1 MHVWLVIHS
10 ASEAAI
16 GALRA
21 GARRLRAAGHVVVGR
36 LSFEEGD
43 PARFAAEAAERGADL
58 VVACGGDGTVN
69 EVVNGLCG
77 WAASRGRGEHGGI
90 PRLAIVPLGT
100 ANDLAAGLGIP
111 AEIPDALAVAAGGRA
126 RVVDLGVVNGRRFL
140 NVSVGGFGT
149 DATDGATGEVKRVL
163 GPLAYVLRGVQE
175 LVEMDAVDGRFHA
188 GGECLFAGAFLF
200 FAVGNGRRT
209 GGGNLLTPRADAS
222 DGLLDVCIVPALSRA
237 QFVAL
242 APLLRSGRH
251 VDRDEVIYRQVSAL
265 EVEADAPLRVNAD
278 GEPMEGT
285 RFSYGVEPAR
295 LTLMLPVGAEES
307 EG

>member
-10 ASEAAI
+10 ASEAAVES
-16 GALRA
+16 LRA
-21 GARRLRAAGHVVVGR
+21 GARRLREAGHVVVGR

-77 WAASRGRGEHGGI
+77 WASRGHGECGAL

-126 RVVDLGVVNGRRFL
+126 RPVDLGVVNGRRFL

-149 DATDGATGEVKRVL
+149 DATEGAAGEVKRVL

-175 LVEMDAVDGRFHA
+175 LVEMDAAEGRFVA
-188 GGECLFAGAFLF
+188 GGECLFAGPFLF

-209 GGGNLLTPRADAS
+209 GGGNLLTPRADPS

-251 VDRDEVIYRQVSAL
+251 VDRGEVIYRQVPAL

-285 RFSYGVEPAR
+285 RFAYGIEPGR
-295 LTLMLPVGAEES
+295 LTLMLPGGSERAE
-307 EG
+307 G